1 MAKSTEDLIQEM
13 ERICGEN
20 DKEETLVALEIM
32 KLRRLE
38 RIAEILEGIERDLKR
53 RR

>member
-1 MAKSTEDLIQEM
+1 MVKSTEDLIREM

-20 DKEETLVALEIM
+20 DGEATLAALEIM

-38 RIAEILEGIERDLKR
+38 RIAETLEGIERELKR